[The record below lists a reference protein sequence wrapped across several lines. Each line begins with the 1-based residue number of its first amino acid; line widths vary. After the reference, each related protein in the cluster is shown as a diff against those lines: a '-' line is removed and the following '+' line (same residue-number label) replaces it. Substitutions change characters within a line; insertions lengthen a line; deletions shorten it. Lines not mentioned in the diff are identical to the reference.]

1 MSDINKTRMRGLHG
15 FFNPIEA
22 AGVNCLAKGVAVTNA
37 QGQLI
42 HWVNEKDEEKAG
54 AVADALTDAIL
65 DGTPVDW
72 EALGYK

>member
-1 MSDINKTRMRGLHG
+1 MSDTNKTRLRGLHG
-15 FFNPIEA
+15 FFNPNDA
-22 AGVNCLAKGVAVTNA
+22 AGVNCLATGVAVIND

-42 HWVNEKDEEKAG
+42 HWVEEDDKEKVN